1 MTLRFPRFLPL
12 VAALA
17 AAACSNNG
25 PSKAAPSKSE
35 KTTTAAPRVD
45 GPIVARVGDKVI
57 TAAEVEEKLAQQSS
71 FMQARYNDLKHRKEF
86 VDNLV
91 RFELLAQA
99 AYDRGLD
106 KTPKVE
112 ETIKKILVQEFIRDS
127 FDEKNADYS
136 DEQLKAF
143 YDKHINEFVKPE
155 RVRASHIFFAAS
167 PDDKAARATAKKK
180 AADLLAQL
188 KANAARAPLSHPQ
201 HAQYKPTLFAELA
214 GEHSDDQAS
223 RSRRGD
229 LAYLSRE
236 DLARAWSTELAD
248 AIFALKQP
256 NELTGVVE
264 TPKGFHIASFGSRT
278 HAVNRRFED
287 PGVKDT
293 VKGRLFRE
301 ERTKSFDAFVDEL
314 RAKANVTVD
323 EKVLA
328 EIKVPGATVSPVGAP
343 PPAQQPRHNPPP
355 VPPPA
360 GVPAQK

>member
-1 MTLRFPRFLPL
+1 MTLRFPRL
-12 VAALA
+12 VPLA
-17 AAACSNNG
+17 AVLAIAACNS
-25 PSKAAPSKSE
+25 PSPGATASKKTSAAAPK
-35 KTTTAAPRVD
+35 VD
-45 GPIVARVGDKVI
+45 GPVVARVGDKVI
-57 TAAEVEEKLAQQSS
+57 TAAEVEAKLAQQSS
-71 FMQARYNDLKHRKEF
+71 FMQARYSDLKYRKDF

-99 AYDRGLD
+99 AYERGLD
-106 KTPKVE
+106 KTPKIE

-143 YDKHINEFVKPE
+143 YEKHIKDFVKPE
-155 RVRASHIFFAAS
+155 RVRASHIFFAAAQ
-167 PDDKAARATAKKK
+167 DDAAARAAAKKK
-180 AADLLAQL
+180 AADLLSQL

-201 HAQYKPTLFAELA
+201 HAQYKPTLFAQLA

-229 LAYLSRE
+229 LAYLSHE

-248 AIFALKQP
+248 AVFALGQP
-256 NELTGVVE
+256 NDLTGVVE

-278 HAVNRRFED
+278 QAVNRKFED

-293 VKGRLFRE
+293 VQGRLFRE
-301 ERTKSFDAFVDEL
+301 ERTKSFDAFVEEL
-314 RAKANVTVD
+314 RKKADVTID

-328 EIKVPGATVSPVGAP
+328 ELDVSGATVSPVGAP
-343 PPAQQPRHNPPP
+343 PPAQQPRFNPPP
-355 VPPPA
+355 VPPVA
-360 GVPAQK
+360 GTPEQK